1 VIVEEATAAESPRA
15 FYLREVLSRGW
26 CCAADVGFSLT
37 EARRHGGQVL
47 RADASCGKAE
57 KKERRKQ
64 RRKEGRKEG
73 RKEERRRRKTY
84 FFPCSFLLLF
94 PQMHPVL
101 RAGDA
106 RLPLI
111 YLRASVPP

>member
-1 VIVEEATAAESPRA
+1 MSV
-15 FYLREVLSRGW
+15 FLS
-26 CCAADVGFSLT
+26 
-37 EARRHGGQVL
+37 RRHGGTEVKSFVRTR
-47 RADASCGKAE
+47 RAG
-57 KKERRKQ
+57 RQ
-64 RRKEGRKEG
+64 RRKKEGNREG